1 MKCYH
6 YILILLLISCIL
18 LDTFRAG
25 DSYECGVDEYDLVEA
40 IIDSGLGVEHVDR
53 GRLDIE
59 NRIIVTTYDVNSKFS
74 QNIVSQLLILNRLSK
89 NESIDLYIRTEG
101 GWEADAFAVIDTI
114 QSINAPVNIHAIG
127 EVHSA
132 GIMILA
138 SGTGKRIV
146 YPNTILGFH
155 TLGEDEDDLFGER
168 YLSFWENY
176 AKLPEGW
183 LSRRD
188 DEMLYFTAKEAIEYG
203 IADVL
208 FPERMIKPVSHSRY
222 IPQNFAPHTE

>member
-1 MKCYH
+1 M
-6 YILILLLISCIL
+6 
-18 LDTFRAG
+18 
-25 DSYECGVDEYDLVEA
+25 VDA
-40 IIDSGLGVEHVDR
+40 FIDSGLGAEHIDR
-53 GRLDIE
+53 DRLDID
-59 NRIIVTTYDVNSKFS
+59 NRIIVTTYGVNSKFS

-101 GWEADAFAVIDTI
+101 GWEADAFAVIDTMR
-114 QSINAPVNIHAIG
+114 SIDAPVNIHAIG

-138 SGTGKRIV
+138 SGTGNGVV

-176 AKLPEGW
+176 AKLPDSW
-183 LSRRD
+183 LSRKD

-208 FPERMIKPVSHSRY
+208 FPEK
-222 IPQNFAPHTE
+222 ND

>member
-1 MKCYH
+1 MKDFRYL
-6 YILILLLISCIL
+6 LILLLVLYIL
-18 LDTFRAG
+18 LDTFRTS
-25 DSYECGVDEYDLVEA
+25 DSYENGVDEYDLVDA
-40 IIDSGLGVEHVDR
+40 FIDSGLGAEHIDR

-59 NRIIVTTYDVNSKFS
+59 NRIIVTTYGVNSKFS

-114 QSINAPVNIHAIG
+114 QSIDAPVNIHAIG

-138 SGTGKRIV
+138 SGTGNRVV
-146 YPNTILGFH
+146 YPNTIFGFH
-155 TLGEDEDDLFGER
+155 TLGEAEDDLFGER

-176 AKLPEGW
+176 AKLPDSW
-183 LSRRD
+183 LSRKD

-208 FPERMIKPVSHSRY
+208 FPEK
-222 IPQNFAPHTE
+222 ND

>member
-1 MKCYH
+1 MKDYR
-6 YILILLLISCIL
+6 YLLILLLVLYIL
-18 LDTFRAG
+18 LDTFRTS
-25 DSYECGVDEYDLVEA
+25 DSYECAVDEYDLVDA
-40 IIDSGLGVEHVDR
+40 FIDSGLGAEHIDR

-59 NRIIVTTYDVNSKFS
+59 NRIIVTTYGVNSKFS

-101 GWEADAFAVIDTI
+101 GWEADAFAVIDTMR
-114 QSINAPVNIHAIG
+114 SIDAPVNIHAIG

-138 SGTGKRIV
+138 SGTGNRVV

-176 AKLPEGW
+176 AKLPDSW
-183 LSRRD
+183 LSRKD

-208 FPERMIKPVSHSRY
+208 FPEK
-222 IPQNFAPHTE
+222 ND